1 VTGIVPNGPNWYPET
16 GEKVIFFNF
25 FGLLPKLIEKSF
37 AQYLTTPTFASPLEK
52 LGFAI
57 CLSESE

>member
-1 VTGIVPNGPNWYPET
+1 MSNWTPEKDKKA
-16 GEKVIFFNF
+16 GFFHF
-25 FGLLPKLIEKSF
+25 FGLLGKIIEKSF

>member
-1 VTGIVPNGPNWYPET
+1 MTAKRPEPGLLT
-16 GEKVIFFNF
+16 NF
-25 FGLLPKLIEKSF
+25 FSLSAKKIEKSF
-37 AQYLTTPTFASPLEK
+37 AQLITTPTFASPLEK